1 MEFFDDEFGFTP
13 QQVTALMGAHSVG
26 KMARENLGF
35 QGEWDLSVSTLDGGY
50 WLELVG
56 NPPDFF
62 LETIDNTDLPNI
74 PNRHQ
79 WRCIIKNM
87 TQRTVAMLNV
97 DVALVRN
104 VDDMNSE
111 GHVGCAGPGT
121 PLKNCPSDT
130 PFLPFATKYNA
141 DNRQFLMDFR
151 NVLNLLIDHGHTK
164 PTPNTLCPDGRVCT
178 FGSHQ

>member
-26 KMARENLGF
+26 KMARENVGF

-56 NPPDFF
+56 NPPDLF

-97 DVALVRN
+97 DVALVR
-104 VDDMNSE
+104 MS
-111 GHVGCAGPGT
+111 
-121 PLKNCPSDT
+121 
-130 PFLPFATKYNA
+130 
-141 DNRQFLMDFR
+141 M
-151 NVLNLLIDHGHTK
+151 I
-164 PTPNTLCPDGRVCT
+164 
-178 FGSHQ
+178 